1 MSRETINN
9 PVMTYNYFK
18 VVDTTKSD
26 KIILAPLTEEEIEW
40 NKASIE
46 YNKKEIDRML
56 GEIEFARMCNYNM
69 AHSLKKNG
77 HIIEM
82 E

>member
-1 MSRETINN
+1 
-9 PVMTYNYFK
+9 MTYIYFK

-26 KIILAPLTEEEIEW
+26 KRILAPLTEEEIEW
-40 NKASIE
+40 NKARIE
-46 YNKKEIDRML
+46 FNKKEIDRML
-56 GEIEFARMCNYNM
+56 EEIEFTRVCNYYM
-69 AHSLKKNG
+69 VHSLKKNG